1 MRTKYLFTSQMPAL
15 CSLLGLGCWLGL
27 SFLVGKAR
35 RLNVTINQMPRA
47 HDGQNHCCK
56 EEEEKGVGRRREKKK
71 KGVGRRERREK
82 RGKRG

>member
-1 MRTKYLFTSQMPAL
+1 
-15 CSLLGLGCWLGL
+15 L

-71 KGVGRRERREK
+71 KGVGRRGEKKKKGVGRRREKKKKGVGRRERREK